1 MQPPVRLLREGNAS
15 DRERNAD
22 ESRQIR
28 QRPAES
34 MSLGRIFRFRE
45 GMALS
50 IRMNFQ
56 NIFYSTQL
64 SNPTATNPL
73 VAMTCTGGG
82 SGPVCANPPTA
93 GKLTGGF
100 GFVNY
105 VGGSTFLPPRL
116 GMLEMRLQ
124 F

>member
-1 MQPPVRLLREGNAS
+1 MQPPVRLRREGKAS

-56 NIFYSTQL
+56 NIFYRSYR
-64 SNPTATNPL
+64 NPTANNPL
-73 VAMTCTGGG
+73 VAMTCTGGQWPG
-82 SGPVCANPPTA
+82 SRESSDGWQAHR
-93 GKLTGGF
+93 
-100 GFVNY
+100 
-105 VGGSTFLPPRL
+105 RL
-116 GMLEMRLQ
+116 WVR
-124 F
+124 